1 MRGALITVRCGC
13 GQAAY
18 LAHGEKWECPE
29 CGVRW
34 NTDQIPAD
42 QYWGIMR
49 EMRRY
54 RLVAMGVAVL
64 IAVAGVV
71 LSLLLGKQL
80 LIPALIFLGFW
91 FICFMPYW
99 RRRVRSRARSL
110 PTWEL
115 RSE

>member
-13 GQAAY
+13 GQTTFLPY
-18 LAHGEKWECPE
+18 GQKWECPA

-34 NTDQIPAD
+34 NTSQIPAE

-54 RLVAMGVAVL
+54 RLVAMGVAVV
-64 IAVAGVV
+64 IGMAGML
-71 LSLLLGKQL
+71 LSLLVGGQF
-80 LIPALIFLGFW
+80 LIPAFVLLGFW
-91 FICFMPYW
+91 FVCFMPFW

-110 PTWEL
+110 PTWDL